1 MQVIQEALDGLE
13 QVSKRIMA
21 RVGPLD
27 RLICKACYK
36 EYAPRS
42 QERHTYNKKDGEGS
56 IYCLCRR
63 ERLEKKCR

>member
-1 MQVIQEALDGLE
+1 VQVIQEALDGLE

-36 EYAPRS
+36 EYLGA
-42 QERHTYNKKDGEGS
+42 KKGTPTTKRMARAAYIAFVGGNG
-56 IYCLCRR
+56 
-63 ERLEKKCR
+63 